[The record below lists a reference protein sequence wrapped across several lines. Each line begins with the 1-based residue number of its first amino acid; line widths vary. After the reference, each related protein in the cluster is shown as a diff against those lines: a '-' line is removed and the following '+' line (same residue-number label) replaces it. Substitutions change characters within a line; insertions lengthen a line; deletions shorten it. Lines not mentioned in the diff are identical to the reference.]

1 MTRTYF
7 LSIIF
12 LAIFTTNI
20 SYADIEIKSPEGGR
34 LIFSQEKKGEH
45 YDNNSWGKIVFSR
58 NAYSAD
64 LSRSDRYY
72 IENGSSKPSPSG
84 KYLIVTSV
92 SGGYVE
98 FGDGEKK
105 YTDKAYCSVVDMTNG
120 CIVSDWDGE
129 ACGYSWVGNKDVL
142 ASSGDVNADKFDFQS
157 MRPMINKTIDDF
169 SGIDEREVANMLRCD
184 SPSKENINAYQ
195 RMAKENKKMKRVV
208 LEYISGYLSGIT
220 EKSTVKTKSNLFSL
234 PNDNSK
240 TSAYLVPGDKVRIIQ
255 ISPDNEWVNIGYI
268 NKKGSPLISW
278 VKAEMLE
285 Q

>member
-142 ASSGDVNADKFDFQS
+142 ASSGHVNTDKFDFQS

-220 EKSTVKTKSNLFSL
+220 EKSTVKIKSNLFSL

-255 ISPDNEWVNIGYI
+255 TSPDNEWVNIGYI

-278 VKAEMLE
+278 VKADMLE
-285 Q
+285 